1 MSSRGFGV
9 LESAVM
15 DRLWRREGPTT
26 VREVFED
33 LSGDRTLAY
42 TTVLSTMTNLHRK
55 GWLEQVRG
63 SKAFRYVPILTREE
77 YGARLMH
84 DALRVGG
91 ESATVLACFVEGIS
105 GEQSESLSA
114 ALLQYRQTDSSESVP
129 ELPSK

>member
-1 MSSRGFGV
+1 MGSRGFGV

-15 DRLWRREGPTT
+15 DRLWHRAGPTT

-33 LSGDRTLAY
+33 LSGDRSLAY

-55 GWLEQVRG
+55 GWLDQVRE
-63 SKAFRYVPILTREE
+63 SKAYRYVPILTREE

-84 DALRVGG
+84 DALRAGG

-105 GEQSESLSA
+105 GEQSESLCA
-114 ALLQYRQTDSSESVP
+114 ALARYRLSNTSESFP
-129 ELPSK
+129 RLPSK

>member
-1 MSSRGFGV
+1 MGSRGFGV
-9 LESAVM
+9 LEAAVM
-15 DRLWRREGPTT
+15 DRLWLRAGPTT

-33 LSGDRTLAY
+33 LSGDRSLAY

-55 GWLEQVRG
+55 GWLDQVRG
-63 SKAFRYVPILTREE
+63 SKAFRYVPILTREQ

-91 ESATVLACFVEGIS
+91 ESATVLACFVDGIS
-105 GEQSESLSA
+105 GEQSESLFA
-114 ALLQYRQTDSSESVP
+114 ALHRYRQARSPETPP